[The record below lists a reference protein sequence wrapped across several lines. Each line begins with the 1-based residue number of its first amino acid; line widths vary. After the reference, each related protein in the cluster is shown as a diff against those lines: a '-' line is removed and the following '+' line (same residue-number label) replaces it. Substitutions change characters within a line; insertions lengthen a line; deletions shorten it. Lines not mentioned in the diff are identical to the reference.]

1 MEKRILKVK
10 LRDRT
15 GKGHAR
21 KLRKNGLL
29 PAVLYGPHLK
39 KSLPLE
45 IDIKEL
51 HSFSSHSDRARV
63 ITLEITDQKTDKQHD
78 VIIKDLQRDWMK
90 GDLQH
95 LDFYAVTRGET
106 VTTTVP
112 ISFVGKSQGEKIGGI
127 VEHLVRELEI
137 ECLPKDLP
145 SAIEVD
151 VTPLGLGDSLNVG
164 DIKAPSGIKILT
176 HAQESVV
183 SVVSPVREEV
193 VKVEEKE
200 AAEEVEVVGKEKKIE
215 ETEKEET
222 QKKGKG
228 KDEGDIRTGQSRA

>member
-1 MEKRILKVK
+1 MEKRKLKVK
-10 LRDRT
+10 LRERT
-15 GKGHAR
+15 GKEYVK
-21 KLRKNGLL
+21 KLRKNGVL

-39 KSLPLE
+39 KSLSLQ

-51 HSFSSHSDRARV
+51 RSFLSQSDKAKI
-63 ITLEITDQKTDKQHD
+63 ITLEITDQKTDKQHN
-78 VIIKDLQRDWMK
+78 VIIKDSQWDLIK

-145 SAIEVD
+145 SVIEVD
-151 VTPLGLGDSLNVG
+151 VAPLGLGDSLSVG
-164 DIKAPSGIKILT
+164 DIKVPSDIKVLT
-176 HAQESVV
+176 HPQELVV
-183 SVVSPVREEV
+183 SVVSPVKEE

-200 AAEEVEVVGKEKKIE
+200 AVEEVEVVGKDKEIE

-222 QKKGKG
+222 EKKHKSE
-228 KDEGDIRTGQSRA
+228 K

>member
-1 MEKRILKVK
+1 MEKRKLRVK

-15 GKGHAR
+15 GKEYVK
-21 KLRKNGLL
+21 KLRKDGIL

-39 KSLPLE
+39 KSLPLQ

-51 HSFSSHSDRARV
+51 HSFLSHSDRARI
-63 ITLEITDQKTDKQHD
+63 ITLEITDQKTDKHHD
-78 VIIKDLQRDWMK
+78 VIIKDLQRDTIK
-90 GDLQH
+90 GGLQH
-95 LDFYAVTRGET
+95 LDFFAVTRGET

-145 SAIEVD
+145 SFIEVD
-151 VTPLGLGDSLNVG
+151 VTPLDLGDSLSVR
-164 DIKAPSGIKILT
+164 DIKVPAGIKILT
-176 HAQESVV
+176 HPQELVV

-193 VKVEEKE
+193 VEVEEKE
-200 AAEEVEVVGKEKKIE
+200 AAEEVEVVGKEKEVE
-215 ETEKEET
+215 EKEKEET
-222 QKKGKG
+222 RKEDKGK
-228 KDEGDIRTGQSRA
+228 E

>member
-1 MEKRILKVK
+1 MEKRKLKVK

-15 GKGHAR
+15 GKEYVK
-21 KLRKNGLL
+21 KLRKDGVL

-45 IDIKEL
+45 VDMKEL
-51 HSFSSHSDRARV
+51 RSFLSQSDKAKI

-78 VIIKDLQRDWMK
+78 VIIKDSQWDLIK

-127 VEHLVRELEI
+127 VEHLVRELDL

-145 SAIEVD
+145 SIIEVD
-151 VTPLGLGDSLNVG
+151 ITPLGLGDSLSVG
-164 DIKAPSGIKILT
+164 DVKVPSGIKVLT
-176 HAQESVV
+176 HPQEVVV
-183 SVVSPVREEV
+183 SVVLPAKEE

-200 AAEEVEVVGKEKKIE
+200 AVEEVEVVGKEKEIE

-222 QKKGKG
+222 EKKGEGKG
-228 KDEGDIRTGQSRA
+228 

>member
-1 MEKRILKVK
+1 MEKRKLKVK

-15 GKGHAR
+15 GKEYVK
-21 KLRKNGLL
+21 KLRKNGVL

-45 IDIKEL
+45 VDMKEL
-51 HSFSSHSDRARV
+51 RSFLSQSDKAKI
-63 ITLEITDQKTDKQHD
+63 ITLEITDQKTDKQHN
-78 VIIKDLQRDWMK
+78 VIIKDSQRDLIK

-127 VEHLVRELEI
+127 VEHLVRELDL

-145 SAIEVD
+145 SIIEVD
-151 VTPLGLGDSLNVG
+151 ITPLGLGDSLSVG
-164 DIKAPSGIKILT
+164 DVKVPSGIKVLT
-176 HAQESVV
+176 HPQEVVV
-183 SVVSPVREEV
+183 SVVLPAKEE

-200 AAEEVEVVGKEKKIE
+200 AVEEVEVVGKEKEIE

-222 QKKGKG
+222 EK
-228 KDEGDIRTGQSRA
+228 KDEGKE

>member
-1 MEKRILKVK
+1 MEKRKLKVK

-15 GKGHAR
+15 GKEYVK

-45 IDIKEL
+45 VDMKEL
-51 HSFSSHSDRARV
+51 RSFLSQSDKAKI
-63 ITLEITDQKTDKQHD
+63 ITLEITDQKTDKQHN
-78 VIIKDLQRDWMK
+78 VIIKDSQWDLIK

-127 VEHLVRELEI
+127 VEHLVRELDL

-145 SAIEVD
+145 SIIEVD
-151 VTPLGLGDSLNVG
+151 ITPLGLGDSLSVG
-164 DIKAPSGIKILT
+164 DVKVPSGIKVLT
-176 HAQESVV
+176 HPQEVVV
-183 SVVSPVREEV
+183 SVVLPAKEE

-200 AAEEVEVVGKEKKIE
+200 AVEEVEVVGKEKEIE

-222 QKKGKG
+222 EK
-228 KDEGDIRTGQSRA
+228 KDEGKE

>member
-1 MEKRILKVK
+1 

-15 GKGHAR
+15 GKEYVK
-21 KLRKNGLL
+21 KLRKNGVL
-29 PAVLYGPHLK
+29 PAVLYGPHLE

-45 IDIKEL
+45 VDIKEL
-51 HSFSSHSDRARV
+51 RSFLSQSDKAKI
-63 ITLEITDQKTDKQHD
+63 ITLEITDQKTDKKHN
-78 VIIKDLQRDWMK
+78 VKIKDSQWDLIK

-95 LDFYAVTRGET
+95 LDFYAITRGET

-145 SAIEVD
+145 SIIEVD
-151 VTPLGLGDSLNVG
+151 ITPLGLGDSLSVG
-164 DIKAPSGIKILT
+164 DVKVPSGIKVLT
-176 HAQESVV
+176 HPQEVVV
-183 SVVSPVREEV
+183 SVVLPAKEE

-200 AAEEVEVVGKEKKIE
+200 AVEEVEVVGKEKEIE

-222 QKKGKG
+222 EK
-228 KDEGDIRTGQSRA
+228 KDEDEK

>member
-1 MEKRILKVK
+1 MEKRKLKVK

-15 GKGHAR
+15 GKEYVK
-21 KLRKNGLL
+21 KLRKNGVL

-45 IDIKEL
+45 VDMKEL
-51 HSFSSHSDRARV
+51 RSFLSQSDKAKI
-63 ITLEITDQKTDKQHD
+63 ITLEITDQKTDKQHN
-78 VIIKDLQRDWMK
+78 VIIKDSQWDLIK

-127 VEHLVRELEI
+127 VEHLVRELDL

-145 SAIEVD
+145 SIIEVD
-151 VTPLGLGDSLNVG
+151 ITPLGLGDSLSVG
-164 DIKAPSGIKILT
+164 DVKVPSGIKVLT
-176 HAQESVV
+176 HPQEVVV
-183 SVVSPVREEV
+183 SVVLPAKEE

-200 AAEEVEVVGKEKKIE
+200 AVEEVEVVGKEKEIE

-222 QKKGKG
+222 EKKDKHE
-228 KDEGDIRTGQSRA
+228 K

>member
-1 MEKRILKVK
+1 MEKRKLKVK

-15 GKGHAR
+15 GKEYVK
-21 KLRKNGLL
+21 KLRKDGGL

-45 IDIKEL
+45 VDMKEL
-51 HSFSSHSDRARV
+51 RSFLSQSDKAKI

-78 VIIKDLQRDWMK
+78 VIIKDSQWDLIK

-127 VEHLVRELEI
+127 VEHLVRELDL

-145 SAIEVD
+145 SIIEVD
-151 VTPLGLGDSLNVG
+151 ITPLGLGDSLSVG
-164 DIKAPSGIKILT
+164 DVKVPSGIKVLT
-176 HAQESVV
+176 HPQEVVV
-183 SVVSPVREEV
+183 SVVLPAKEE

-200 AAEEVEVVGKEKKIE
+200 AVEEVEVVGKEKEIE

-222 QKKGKG
+222 EK
-228 KDEGDIRTGQSRA
+228 KDEGKE

>member
-1 MEKRILKVK
+1 MEKRKLKVK

-15 GKGHAR
+15 GKEYVK
-21 KLRKNGLL
+21 KLRKNGVL

-45 IDIKEL
+45 VDIKEL
-51 HSFSSHSDRARV
+51 RSFLSQSDKAKI
-63 ITLEITDQKTDKQHD
+63 ITLEITDQKTDKQHN
-78 VIIKDLQRDWMK
+78 VIIKDSQWDLIK

-127 VEHLVRELEI
+127 VEHLVRELDL

-145 SAIEVD
+145 SIIEVD
-151 VTPLGLGDSLNVG
+151 ITHLGLGDSLSVG
-164 DIKAPSGIKILT
+164 DVKVPSGIKVLT
-176 HAQESVV
+176 HPQEVVV
-183 SVVSPVREEV
+183 SVVLPAKEE

-200 AAEEVEVVGKEKKIE
+200 AVEEVEVVGKEKEIE

-222 QKKGKG
+222 EK
-228 KDEGDIRTGQSRA
+228 KDEGKE

>member
-1 MEKRILKVK
+1 MEKRKLKVK

-15 GKGHAR
+15 GKEYVK
-21 KLRKNGLL
+21 KLRKDGVL

-45 IDIKEL
+45 VDMKEL
-51 HSFSSHSDRARV
+51 RSFLSQSDKAKI

-78 VIIKDLQRDWMK
+78 VIIKDSQWDLIK

-127 VEHLVRELEI
+127 VEHLVRELDL

-145 SAIEVD
+145 SVIEVD
-151 VTPLGLGDSLNVG
+151 VTPLGLGDSLSVG
-164 DIKAPSGIKILT
+164 DVKVPSGIKVLT
-176 HAQESVV
+176 HPQEVVV
-183 SVVSPVREEV
+183 SVVLPAKEE

-200 AAEEVEVVGKEKKIE
+200 AVEEVEVVGKEKEIE

-222 QKKGKG
+222 EK
-228 KDEGDIRTGQSRA
+228 KDEGKE

>member
-1 MEKRILKVK
+1 MEKRKLKVK
-10 LRDRT
+10 LRERT
-15 GKGHAR
+15 GKEYVR

-39 KSLPLE
+39 KSLPLQ

-51 HSFSSHSDRARV
+51 HSFFSHSDKAKI

-78 VIIKDLQRDWMK
+78 VIIKDLQRDSIK

-95 LDFYAVTRGET
+95 LDFYAITRGET
-106 VTTTVP
+106 ITTTVP

-137 ECLPKDLP
+137 ECLPRDLP
-145 SAIEVD
+145 SVIEVD
-151 VTPLGLGDSLNVG
+151 VTPLELGDSLNVG
-164 DIKAPSGIKILT
+164 DIKVSSNIKVLT
-176 HAQESVV
+176 HPQELVV

-193 VKVEEKE
+193 TVEEKE
-200 AAEEVEVVGKEKKIE
+200 VAEEVEVVGKEKKIE
-215 ETEKEET
+215 ETEEEET

-228 KDEGDIRTGQSRA
+228 EE

>member
-1 MEKRILKVK
+1 MEKRKLKVK
-10 LRDRT
+10 SRDRT
-15 GKGHAR
+15 GKEYVK
-21 KLRKNGLL
+21 KLRKDGVL

-45 IDIKEL
+45 VDMKEL
-51 HSFSSHSDRARV
+51 RSFLSQSDKAKI
-63 ITLEITDQKTDKQHD
+63 ITLEITDQKTDKQHN
-78 VIIKDLQRDWMK
+78 VIIKDSQWDLIK

-127 VEHLVRELEI
+127 VEHLVRELDL

-145 SAIEVD
+145 SIIEVD
-151 VTPLGLGDSLNVG
+151 ITPLGLGDSLSVG
-164 DIKAPSGIKILT
+164 DVKVPSGIKVLT
-176 HAQESVV
+176 HPQEVVV
-183 SVVSPVREEV
+183 SVVLPAKEE

-200 AAEEVEVVGKEKKIE
+200 AVEEVEVVGKEKEIE

-222 QKKGKG
+222 EK
-228 KDEGDIRTGQSRA
+228 KDEDEK

>member
-1 MEKRILKVK
+1 MEKRKLKVK

-15 GKGHAR
+15 GKEYVK
-21 KLRKNGLL
+21 KLRKDGVL

-45 IDIKEL
+45 VDMKEL
-51 HSFSSHSDRARV
+51 RSFLSQSDKAKI
-63 ITLEITDQKTDKQHD
+63 ITLEITDQKTDKQHN
-78 VIIKDLQRDWMK
+78 VIIKDSQRDLIK

-127 VEHLVRELEI
+127 VEHLVRELDL

-145 SAIEVD
+145 SIIEVD
-151 VTPLGLGDSLNVG
+151 VTPLGLGDSLSVG
-164 DIKAPSGIKILT
+164 DVKVPSGIKVLT
-176 HAQESVV
+176 HPQEVVV
-183 SVVSPVREEV
+183 SVVLPAKEE

-200 AAEEVEVVGKEKKIE
+200 AVEEVEVVGKEKEIE

-222 QKKGKG
+222 EK
-228 KDEGDIRTGQSRA
+228 KDEDKK

>member
-1 MEKRILKVK
+1 MEKRKLKVK

-15 GKGHAR
+15 GKEYVK
-21 KLRKNGLL
+21 KLRKDGVL

-45 IDIKEL
+45 VDMKEL
-51 HSFSSHSDRARV
+51 RSFLSQSDKAKI
-63 ITLEITDQKTDKQHD
+63 ITLEITDQKTDKQHN
-78 VIIKDLQRDWMK
+78 VIIKDSQWDLIK

-127 VEHLVRELEI
+127 VEHLVRELDL

-145 SAIEVD
+145 SIIEVD
-151 VTPLGLGDSLNVG
+151 ITPLELGDSLSVG
-164 DIKAPSGIKILT
+164 DVKVPSGIKVLT
-176 HAQESVV
+176 HPQEVVV
-183 SVVSPVREEV
+183 SVVLPAKEE

-200 AAEEVEVVGKEKKIE
+200 AVEEVEVVGKEKEIE

-222 QKKGKG
+222 EK
-228 KDEGDIRTGQSRA
+228 KDEGKE

>member
-1 MEKRILKVK
+1 MEKRKLKVK

-15 GKGHAR
+15 GKEYVK
-21 KLRKNGLL
+21 KLRKDGVL

-45 IDIKEL
+45 VDIKEL
-51 HSFSSHSDRARV
+51 RSFLSQSDKAKI
-63 ITLEITDQKTDKQHD
+63 ITLEITDQKTDKQHN
-78 VIIKDLQRDWMK
+78 VIIKDSQWDLIK

-127 VEHLVRELEI
+127 VEHLVRELDL

-145 SAIEVD
+145 SIIEVD
-151 VTPLGLGDSLNVG
+151 ITPLGLGDSLSVG
-164 DIKAPSGIKILT
+164 DVKVPSGIKVLT
-176 HAQESVV
+176 HPQEVVV
-183 SVVSPVREEV
+183 SVVSPAKEE

-200 AAEEVEVVGKEKKIE
+200 AVEEVEVVGKEKEIE
-215 ETEKEET
+215 EAKEEET
-222 QKKGKG
+222 QKKGEG
-228 KDEGDIRTGQSRA
+228 KE

>member
-1 MEKRILKVK
+1 MEKRKLKVK

-15 GKGHAR
+15 GKEYVK

-45 IDIKEL
+45 VDIKEL
-51 HSFSSHSDRARV
+51 RSFLSQSDKAKI
-63 ITLEITDQKTDKQHD
+63 ITLEITDQKTDKQHN
-78 VIIKDLQRDWMK
+78 VIIKDSQWDLIK

-127 VEHLVRELEI
+127 VEHLVRELDL

-145 SAIEVD
+145 SIIEVD
-151 VTPLGLGDSLNVG
+151 ITPLGLGDSLSVG
-164 DIKAPSGIKILT
+164 DVKVPSGIKVLT
-176 HAQESVV
+176 HPQEVVV
-183 SVVSPVREEV
+183 SVVSPAKEE

-200 AAEEVEVVGKEKKIE
+200 AVEEVEVVGKEKEIE

-222 QKKGKG
+222 EKKGEG
-228 KDEGDIRTGQSRA
+228 KE

>member
-1 MEKRILKVK
+1 MEKRKLKVK

-15 GKGHAR
+15 GKEYVK
-21 KLRKNGLL
+21 KLRKNGVL

-39 KSLPLE
+39 KSLPLQ

-51 HSFSSHSDRARV
+51 RSFLSQSDKAKI
-63 ITLEITDQKTDKQHD
+63 ITLEITDQKTDKQHN
-78 VIIKDLQRDWMK
+78 VIIKDSQRDLIK

-127 VEHLVRELEI
+127 VEHLVRELDL

-145 SAIEVD
+145 SIIEVD
-151 VTPLGLGDSLNVG
+151 VTPLGLGDSLSVG
-164 DIKAPSGIKILT
+164 DIKVPSGIKVLT
-176 HAQESVV
+176 HPQELVV
-183 SVVSPVREEV
+183 SVVSPVKEEE

-200 AAEEVEVVGKEKKIE
+200 AAEEVEVVGKKKEIE
-215 ETEKEET
+215 EAEEEET
-222 QKKGKG
+222 QKKGEG
-228 KDEGDIRTGQSRA
+228 KE

>member
-1 MEKRILKVK
+1 MEKRKLKVK

-15 GKGHAR
+15 GKEYVK

-45 IDIKEL
+45 VDIKEL
-51 HSFSSHSDRARV
+51 RSFLSQSDKAKI
-63 ITLEITDQKTDKQHD
+63 ITLEITDQKTDKQHN
-78 VIIKDLQRDWMK
+78 VIIKDLQWDLIK

-127 VEHLVRELEI
+127 VEHLVRELDL

-145 SAIEVD
+145 SIIEVD
-151 VTPLGLGDSLNVG
+151 ITPLGLGDSLSVG
-164 DIKAPSGIKILT
+164 DIKVPSGIKVLT
-176 HAQESVV
+176 HPQEVVV
-183 SVVSPVREEV
+183 SVVSPAKEE

-200 AAEEVEVVGKEKKIE
+200 AVEEVEVVGKEKEIE

-222 QKKGKG
+222 EKKD
-228 KDEGDIRTGQSRA
+228 KDEK

>member
-1 MEKRILKVK
+1 MEKRKLKVK

-15 GKGHAR
+15 GKEYVK
-21 KLRKNGLL
+21 KLRKDGVL

-45 IDIKEL
+45 VDMKEL
-51 HSFSSHSDRARV
+51 RSFLSQSDKAKI

-78 VIIKDLQRDWMK
+78 VIIKDSQWDLIK

-127 VEHLVRELEI
+127 VEHLVRELDL

-145 SAIEVD
+145 SVIEVD
-151 VTPLGLGDSLNVG
+151 VTPLGLGDSLSVG
-164 DIKAPSGIKILT
+164 DVKVPSGIKVLT
-176 HAQESVV
+176 HPQEVVV
-183 SVVSPVREEV
+183 SVVLPAKEE

-200 AAEEVEVVGKEKKIE
+200 AVEEVEVVGKEKEIE

-222 QKKGKG
+222 EKKGEGKG
-228 KDEGDIRTGQSRA
+228 

>member
-1 MEKRILKVK
+1 MEKRKLKVK

-15 GKGHAR
+15 GKEYVK
-21 KLRKNGLL
+21 KLRKDGVL

-45 IDIKEL
+45 VDMKEL
-51 HSFSSHSDRARV
+51 RSFLSQSDKAKI
-63 ITLEITDQKTDKQHD
+63 ITLEITDQKTDKQHN
-78 VIIKDLQRDWMK
+78 VIIKDSQWDLIK

-145 SAIEVD
+145 SIIEVD
-151 VTPLGLGDSLNVG
+151 ITPLGLGDSLSVG
-164 DIKAPSGIKILT
+164 DVKVPSGIKVLT
-176 HAQESVV
+176 HPQEVVV
-183 SVVSPVREEV
+183 SVVLPAKEE
-193 VKVEEKE
+193 VKVEEEE
-200 AAEEVEVVGKEKKIE
+200 AVEEVEVVGKEKEIE

-222 QKKGKG
+222 EK
-228 KDEGDIRTGQSRA
+228 KDEGKE

>member
-1 MEKRILKVK
+1 MEKRKLKVK

-15 GKGHAR
+15 GKEYVK
-21 KLRKNGLL
+21 KLRKDGVL

-45 IDIKEL
+45 VDIKEL
-51 HSFSSHSDRARV
+51 RSFLSQSDKAKI
-63 ITLEITDQKTDKQHD
+63 ITLEITDQKTDKQHN
-78 VIIKDLQRDWMK
+78 VIIKDSQWDLIK

-145 SAIEVD
+145 SIIEVD
-151 VTPLGLGDSLNVG
+151 ITPLGLGDSLSVG
-164 DIKAPSGIKILT
+164 DVKVPSGIKVLT
-176 HAQESVV
+176 HPQEVVV
-183 SVVSPVREEV
+183 SVVLPAKEE

-200 AAEEVEVVGKEKKIE
+200 AVEEVEVVGKEKEIE

-222 QKKGKG
+222 EK
-228 KDEGDIRTGQSRA
+228 KDEGKE

>member
-1 MEKRILKVK
+1 MEKRKLKVK

-15 GKGHAR
+15 GKEYVK

-45 IDIKEL
+45 VDIKEL
-51 HSFSSHSDRARV
+51 RSFLSQSDKAKI
-63 ITLEITDQKTDKQHD
+63 ITLEITDQKTNKRHD
-78 VIIKDLQRDWMK
+78 VIIKDFQRDSIK

-95 LDFYAVTRGET
+95 LDFYAVTRGEAI
-106 VTTTVP
+106 TTTVP
-112 ISFVGKSQGEKIGGI
+112 ISFVGKSQGEKMGGI

-145 SAIEVD
+145 SAIEVYIA
-151 VTPLGLGDSLNVG
+151 PLELGDSLSVG
-164 DIKAPSGIKILT
+164 DVKVPSGIKVLT
-176 HAQESVV
+176 HPQEVVV
-183 SVVSPVREEV
+183 SVVSPAKEE

-200 AAEEVEVVGKEKKIE
+200 AVEEVEVVGKEKEIE

-222 QKKGKG
+222 EK
-228 KDEGDIRTGQSRA
+228 KDEGEK

>member
-1 MEKRILKVK
+1 MEKRKLKVK

-15 GKGHAR
+15 GKEYVK
-21 KLRKNGLL
+21 KLRKNGVL

-39 KSLPLE
+39 KSLPLQ

-51 HSFSSHSDRARV
+51 RSFLSQSDKAKI
-63 ITLEITDQKTDKQHD
+63 ITLEITDQKTDKQHN
-78 VIIKDLQRDWMK
+78 VIIKDSQRDLIK

-127 VEHLVRELEI
+127 VEHLVRELDL

-145 SAIEVD
+145 SIIEVD
-151 VTPLGLGDSLNVG
+151 ITSLGLGDSLSVG
-164 DIKAPSGIKILT
+164 DIKVPSGIKVLT
-176 HAQESVV
+176 HPQELVV
-183 SVVSPVREEV
+183 SVVSPVKEEE

-200 AAEEVEVVGKEKKIE
+200 AAEEVEVVGKKKEIE
-215 ETEKEET
+215 EAEEEET
-222 QKKGKG
+222 QKKGEG
-228 KDEGDIRTGQSRA
+228 KE

>member
-1 MEKRILKVK
+1 MEKRKLKVK

-15 GKGHAR
+15 GKEYVK
-21 KLRKNGLL
+21 KLRKNGVL

-45 IDIKEL
+45 VDMKEL
-51 HSFSSHSDRARV
+51 RSFLSQSDKAKI
-63 ITLEITDQKTDKQHD
+63 ITLEITDQKTDKQHN
-78 VIIKDLQRDWMK
+78 VIIKDSQWDLIK

-127 VEHLVRELEI
+127 VEHLVRELDL

-145 SAIEVD
+145 SIIEVD
-151 VTPLGLGDSLNVG
+151 ITPLGLGDSLSVG
-164 DIKAPSGIKILT
+164 DVKVPSGIKVLT
-176 HAQESVV
+176 HPQEVVV
-183 SVVSPVREEV
+183 SVVLPAKEE

-200 AAEEVEVVGKEKKIE
+200 AVEEVEVVDKGKEIE

-222 QKKGKG
+222 EKKGEG
-228 KDEGDIRTGQSRA
+228 KE

>member
-1 MEKRILKVK
+1 MEKRKLKVK

-15 GKGHAR
+15 GKEYVK

-39 KSLPLE
+39 KSLSLE
-45 IDIKEL
+45 VDIKEL
-51 HSFSSHSDRARV
+51 RSFLSQSDKAKI
-63 ITLEITDQKTDKQHD
+63 ITLEITDQKTDKQHN
-78 VIIKDLQRDWMK
+78 VIIKDSQWDLIK

-145 SAIEVD
+145 SIIEVD
-151 VTPLGLGDSLNVG
+151 ITPLGLGDSLSVG
-164 DIKAPSGIKILT
+164 DVKVPLGIKVLT
-176 HAQESVV
+176 HPQEVVV
-183 SVVSPVREEV
+183 SVVLPAKEE

-200 AAEEVEVVGKEKKIE
+200 VVEEVEVVGKEKEIE

-222 QKKGKG
+222 EK
-228 KDEGDIRTGQSRA
+228 KDEDEK

>member
-1 MEKRILKVK
+1 MEKRKLKVK

-15 GKGHAR
+15 GKEYVK
-21 KLRKNGLL
+21 KLRKNGVL

-39 KSLPLE
+39 KSLSLE
-45 IDIKEL
+45 VDIKEL
-51 HSFSSHSDRARV
+51 HSFLSQSDKEKI
-63 ITLEITDQKTDKQHD
+63 ITLEITDQKTDKQHN
-78 VIIKDLQRDWMK
+78 VIIKDSQRDLIR

-145 SAIEVD
+145 SVIEVD
-151 VTPLGLGDSLNVG
+151 ITPLGLGDSLSVG
-164 DIKAPSGIKILT
+164 DIKVPSGIKVFT
-176 HAQESVV
+176 HPQEVVV

-193 VKVEEKE
+193 KVEEKE
-200 AAEEVEVVGKEKKIE
+200 AVKEVEVVGKEKEIE
-215 ETEKEET
+215 EAEEEET
-222 QKKGKG
+222 QKKGEG
-228 KDEGDIRTGQSRA
+228 KE

>member
-1 MEKRILKVK
+1 MEKRKLKVK

-15 GKGHAR
+15 GKEYVK
-21 KLRKNGLL
+21 KLRKDGVL

-45 IDIKEL
+45 VDMKEL
-51 HSFSSHSDRARV
+51 RSFLSQSDKAKI
-63 ITLEITDQKTDKQHD
+63 ITLEITDQKTDKQHN
-78 VIIKDLQRDWMK
+78 VIIKDSQWDLIK

-145 SAIEVD
+145 SIIEVD
-151 VTPLGLGDSLNVG
+151 ITPLGLGDSLSVG
-164 DIKAPSGIKILT
+164 DVKVPSGIKVLT
-176 HAQESVV
+176 HPQEVVV
-183 SVVSPVREEV
+183 SVVLPAKEE

-200 AAEEVEVVGKEKKIE
+200 AVEEVEVVGKEKEIE

-222 QKKGKG
+222 EK
-228 KDEGDIRTGQSRA
+228 KDEDEK

>member
-1 MEKRILKVK
+1 MEKRKLKVK

-15 GKGHAR
+15 GKEYVK
-21 KLRKNGLL
+21 KLRKNGVL

-45 IDIKEL
+45 VDIKEL
-51 HSFSSHSDRARV
+51 RSFLSQSDKAKI
-63 ITLEITDQKTDKQHD
+63 ITLEITDQKTDKQHN
-78 VIIKDLQRDWMK
+78 VIIKDSQWDLIK

-127 VEHLVRELEI
+127 VEHLVRELDL

-145 SAIEVD
+145 SIIEVD
-151 VTPLGLGDSLNVG
+151 ITPLGLGDSLSVG
-164 DIKAPSGIKILT
+164 DVKVPSGIKVLT
-176 HAQESVV
+176 HPQEVVV
-183 SVVSPVREEV
+183 SVVLPAKEE

-200 AAEEVEVVGKEKKIE
+200 AVEEVEVVGKEKEIE

-222 QKKGKG
+222 EK
-228 KDEGDIRTGQSRA
+228 KDEGKE

>member
-1 MEKRILKVK
+1 MEKRKLKVK
-10 LRDRT
+10 LRERT
-15 GKGHAR
+15 GKEYVR

-39 KSLPLE
+39 KSLPLQ

-51 HSFSSHSDRARV
+51 HSFFSHSDKAKI

-78 VIIKDLQRDWMK
+78 VIIKDLQRDSIK

-95 LDFYAVTRGET
+95 LDFYAITRGEII
-106 VTTTVP
+106 TTTVP

-137 ECLPKDLP
+137 ECLPRDLP
-145 SAIEVD
+145 SVIEVD
-151 VTPLGLGDSLNVG
+151 VTPLELGDSLNVG
-164 DIKAPSGIKILT
+164 DIKVSSNIKVLT
-176 HAQESVV
+176 HPQELVV

-193 VKVEEKE
+193 TVEEKE
-200 AAEEVEVVGKEKKIE
+200 VAEEVEVVGKEKKIE
-215 ETEKEET
+215 ETEEEET

-228 KDEGDIRTGQSRA
+228 EE

>member
-1 MEKRILKVK
+1 MEKRKLKVK

-15 GKGHAR
+15 GKEYVR

-39 KSLPLE
+39 KSLPLQ

-51 HSFSSHSDRARV
+51 HSFFSHSDKAKI

-78 VIIKDLQRDWMK
+78 VIIKDLQRDSIK

-106 VTTTVP
+106 ITTTVP

-137 ECLPKDLP
+137 ECLPRDLP
-145 SAIEVD
+145 SVIEVD

-164 DIKAPSGIKILT
+164 DIKVSSNIKVLT
-176 HAQESVV
+176 HPQELVV

-193 VKVEEKE
+193 EVEEKE
-200 AAEEVEVVGKEKKIE
+200 VAEEVEVVGKEKRIE
-215 ETEKEET
+215 ETEEET

-228 KDEGDIRTGQSRA
+228 EE

>member
-1 MEKRILKVK
+1 MEKRKLKVK

-15 GKGHAR
+15 GKEYVK

-45 IDIKEL
+45 VDMKEL
-51 HSFSSHSDRARV
+51 RSFLSQSDKAKI
-63 ITLEITDQKTDKQHD
+63 ITLEITDQKTDKQHN
-78 VIIKDLQRDWMK
+78 VIIKDSQWDLIK

-145 SAIEVD
+145 SIIEVD
-151 VTPLGLGDSLNVG
+151 ITPLGLGDSLSVG
-164 DIKAPSGIKILT
+164 DVKVPSGIKVLT
-176 HAQESVV
+176 HPQEVVV
-183 SVVSPVREEV
+183 SVVLPAKEE

-200 AAEEVEVVGKEKKIE
+200 AVEEVEVVDKGKEIE

-222 QKKGKG
+222 EKKDKG
-228 KDEGDIRTGQSRA
+228 EK

>member
-1 MEKRILKVK
+1 MEKRKLKVK

-15 GKGHAR
+15 GKEYVK
-21 KLRKNGLL
+21 KLRKNGVL

-39 KSLPLE
+39 KSLPLQ

-51 HSFSSHSDRARV
+51 RSFLSQSDKAKI
-63 ITLEITDQKTDKQHD
+63 ITLEITDQKTDKQHN
-78 VIIKDLQRDWMK
+78 VIIKDSQRDLIK

-127 VEHLVRELEI
+127 VEHLVRELDL

-145 SAIEVD
+145 SIIEVD
-151 VTPLGLGDSLNVG
+151 ITSLGLGDSLSVG
-164 DIKAPSGIKILT
+164 DIKVPSGIKVLT
-176 HAQESVV
+176 HPQELVV
-183 SVVSPVREEV
+183 SVVSPVKEEE

-215 ETEKEET
+215 EAEEEET
-222 QKKGKG
+222 QKKGEG
-228 KDEGDIRTGQSRA
+228 KE

>member
-1 MEKRILKVK
+1 MEKRKLKVK

-15 GKGHAR
+15 GKEYVK
-21 KLRKNGLL
+21 KLRKDGVL

-45 IDIKEL
+45 VDMKEL
-51 HSFSSHSDRARV
+51 RSFLSQSDKAKI
-63 ITLEITDQKTDKQHD
+63 ITLEITDQKTDKQHN
-78 VIIKDLQRDWMK
+78 VIIKDSQWDLIK

-145 SAIEVD
+145 SIIEVD
-151 VTPLGLGDSLNVG
+151 ITPLGLGDSLSVG
-164 DIKAPSGIKILT
+164 DVKVPSGIKVLT
-176 HAQESVV
+176 HPQEVVV
-183 SVVSPVREEV
+183 SVVSPAKEE

-200 AAEEVEVVGKEKKIE
+200 AVEEVEVVGKEKEIE

-222 QKKGKG
+222 EK
-228 KDEGDIRTGQSRA
+228 KDEDEK

>member
-1 MEKRILKVK
+1 MEKRKLKVK

-15 GKGHAR
+15 GKEYVK
-21 KLRKNGLL
+21 KLRKDGVL

-45 IDIKEL
+45 VDMKEL
-51 HSFSSHSDRARV
+51 RSFLSQSDKAKI

-78 VIIKDLQRDWMK
+78 VIIKDSQWDLIK

-127 VEHLVRELEI
+127 VEHLVRELDL

-145 SAIEVD
+145 SVIEVD
-151 VTPLGLGDSLNVG
+151 VTPLGLGDSLSVG
-164 DIKAPSGIKILT
+164 DVKVPSGIKVLT
-176 HAQESVV
+176 HPQEVVV
-183 SVVSPVREEV
+183 SVVLPAKEE

-200 AAEEVEVVGKEKKIE
+200 AVEEVEVVGKEKEIE

-222 QKKGKG
+222 EKKDKGK
-228 KDEGDIRTGQSRA
+228 E

>member
-1 MEKRILKVK
+1 MEKRKLKVK

-15 GKGHAR
+15 GKEYVK

-45 IDIKEL
+45 VDMKEL
-51 HSFSSHSDRARV
+51 RSFLSQSDKAKI
-63 ITLEITDQKTDKQHD
+63 ITLEITDQKTDKQHN
-78 VIIKDLQRDWMK
+78 VIIKDSQWDLIK

-127 VEHLVRELEI
+127 VEHLVRELDL

-145 SAIEVD
+145 SIIEVD
-151 VTPLGLGDSLNVG
+151 ITPLGLGDSLSVG
-164 DIKAPSGIKILT
+164 DVKVPSGIKVLT
-176 HAQESVV
+176 HPQEVVV
-183 SVVSPVREEV
+183 SVVSPAKEE

-200 AAEEVEVVGKEKKIE
+200 AVEEVEVVDKGKEIE

-222 QKKGKG
+222 EKKDKHE
-228 KDEGDIRTGQSRA
+228 K